1 MNTDI
6 GFDKTYVISLKSR
19 QARRDTIKQTLNGID
34 YEFVDAINGKNLKIR
49 KLIKDGILNTEYY
62 DPGGTCNRS
71 IIGCSLSHIKTW
83 KKFLKSGLDT
93 CLILEDDI
101 FLTKEIVRSQMDV
114 EYGKPRNEYQMILDE
129 INSLDTWDV
138 IFLGKKTEDVD
149 GERITDNLI
158 KPIFGTSRYGAH
170 AYIINK
176 NSVKKLL
183 DSYVPIT
190 YAVDVFMDETLSNLD
205 IVSVKKSFIRQRGD
219 LVEDELLLNP
229 QPKNTPDSDTF
240 WNLLY
245 KGKLTTCSV
254 DDIVESIEFSNYK
267 KSSNHLKVGDQPMV
281 SMKLRTYG

>member
-1 MNTDI
+1 MDQNDSQKGQDILVPTNQDHANIMGMTD
-6 GFDKTYVISLKSR
+6 
-19 QARRDTIKQTLNGID
+19 LN
-34 YEFVDAINGKNLKIR
+34 
-49 KLIKDGILNTEYY
+49 
-62 DPGGTCNRS
+62 S
-71 IIGCSLSHIKTW
+71 
-83 KKFLKSGLDT
+83 
-93 CLILEDDI
+93 
-101 FLTKEIVRSQMDV
+101 
-114 EYGKPRNEYQMILDE
+114 
-129 INSLDTWDV
+129 DTWDV

-267 KSSNHLKVGDQPMV
+267 KSSNHLKVGNQPMV